1 MKWDLQ
7 FFYNGVDDPQ
17 IEKDIQ
23 FTLKKAEAFES
34 KYKEKLKGQLTTELI
49 DEMLQEQEEIERF
62 GARVAQFSSLLFSEN
77 TQNTDAQ
84 KLVGRVETVM
94 AEVERYFSFI
104 NPTLLTHNDEELQRV
119 EEGTASYSWVIE
131 RVRER
136 KTHTL
141 SAETEQILAVKS
153 ATGRDNLGS
162 LYSKVTSAYMFE
174 MEMDGEK
181 KQLNNS
187 QMRNLR
193 YSPNT
198 VLRREAMKKL
208 LRGYEKDKTIITGLY
223 NNIAKD
229 YDIESRIRNYKNPV
243 SMRNMANETEDE
255 IVEKLIETTVNNTEL
270 VARFYSWK
278 SKKME
283 LDLELADIYA
293 PLEQVKREY
302 SFEEAK
308 SIVIDTYFKF
318 HEKAG
323 KIVESF
329 FEENRIHSDVLPGKN
344 GGAFCSYYIPN
355 GKPFVLLN
363 HNNSISD
370 VLTMAH
376 ELGHGL
382 HGTLSAKQT
391 MLNYHTPLTMAEI
404 ASVFGEFLV
413 FDRLVPTLSA
423 HEKQLFLASTIEGN
437 FATTF
442 RQNMFARFEL
452 KSHEMISKNGFASWD
467 DLSQLY
473 DSELKIMFSN
483 SVSIPEEYKWE
494 WATIPHIF
502 NVPFYV
508 YAYNFANL
516 LVIALY
522 EKYIEEGEKMIPYYF
537 ELLESGGSDRPDR
550 LLAKLGIDLKDEAF
564 WQRGFDY
571 IGKLMDQL
579 EQKS

>member
-1 MKWDLQ
+1 MKWDLT
-7 FFYNGVDDPQ
+7 FFYTSVEDPQ
-17 IEKDIQ
+17 IERDIQ
-23 FTLKKAEAFES
+23 EVLKLAKAFEK
-34 KYKEKLKGQLTTELI
+34 KYKGLLSGSLSTELV
-49 DEMLQEQEEIERF
+49 DSMFKEQEAIEEY
-62 GARVAQFSSLLFSEN
+62 GALVAQFSGLLFAEN
-77 TQNTDAQ
+77 TQNIAAQ
-84 KLVGRVETVM
+84 KLGGRVETVM
-94 AEVERYFSFI
+94 ADVEQCFSFI
-104 NPTLLTHNDEELQRV
+104 NPTLLQHSDEELLRIK
-119 EEGTASYSWVIE
+119 EESTHYAWVIE
-131 RVRER
+131 RIKER

-141 SAETEQILAVKS
+141 STETEQVLAAKS

-162 LYSKVTSAYMFE
+162 LYNKVTSAYMFE
-174 MEMDGEK
+174 MEVEGET

-193 YSPNT
+193 YSPESN
-198 VLRREAMKKL
+198 LRREAMKKL
-208 LRGYEKDKTIITGLY
+208 LQGYEKDKTVITGLY

-229 YDIESRIRNYKNPV
+229 YDIEAKIRNYNTPV

-255 IVEKLIETTVNNTEL
+255 IVQQLIQTTVSNTNL
-270 VARFYSWK
+270 VSKYYSWK
-278 SKKME
+278 GKKMGI
-283 LDLELADIYA
+283 DLELADIYA
-293 PLEQVKREY
+293 PFEQVKREY
-302 SFEEAK
+302 SFDEAK
-308 SIVIDTYFKF
+308 EIVVDTYYQFN
-318 HEKAG
+318 EKAG
-323 KIVESF
+323 QIVESF
-329 FEENRIHSDVLPGKN
+329 FNENRIHSDVLPGKN

-413 FDRLVPTLSA
+413 FDRLLPTLSPK
-423 HEKQLFLASTIEGN
+423 EKQLFLASTIEGN

-452 KSHEMISKNGFASWD
+452 QSHDLISKAGFASWE
-467 DLSQLY
+467 DLSELY
-473 DSELKIMFSN
+473 KSELTVMFSD
-483 SVSIPEEYKWE
+483 SVKITEEYQWE

-522 EKYIEEGEKMIPYYF
+522 EKYRQEGEKMIPHYF
-537 ELLESGGSDRPDR
+537 KLLESGGNDRPDR
-550 LLAKLGIDLKDEAF
+550 LLEELGIDLTDQSF
-564 WQRGFDY
+564 WQKGFDY
-571 IGKLMDQL
+571 IGRLIDEL
-579 EQKS
+579 E